1 MKVKGNTGLA
11 LKTIGLIS
19 AVTGAVLLILRLY
32 QALALTDGT
41 TGFFTE
47 NNFTVALFYILFGA
61 AVIIPLVLCYICSDM
76 PSGELK
82 KKPSFL
88 YIFSVIFFS
97 ASLLIEGVQKV
108 RVFFGTSAQDFV
120 TRKEAVGGN
129 IGFCVMIFSLLSVIS
144 LLLSLAI
151 YVKDG
156 SVTGKLKIPMLFPV
170 IWAFLRTLGFFSV
183 TVSYLKV
190 AGLLVTIFAFAFTMI
205 FLFENARMLTG
216 VGRKTAVWFFFAS
229 GFISAALCFSA
240 GIPALAVHFFS
251 PENEVTY
258 CPYDLSVITAGLYAL
273 TSVLSR
279 IGVKEETSEEASEEA
294 SASQIAQEISE

>member
-19 AVTGAVLLILRLY
+19 AVTGAALLILRLY
-32 QALALTDGT
+32 QALSLTDGA
-41 TGFFTE
+41 TGFFTDG
-47 NNFTVALFYILFGA
+47 NFTVALFYVLFGA

-97 ASLLIEGVQKV
+97 ASLLIEGVKKAQL
-108 RVFFGTSAQDFV
+108 FFGSAGADFASK
-120 TRKEAVGGN
+120 KEAVGGN

-144 LLLSLAI
+144 LLLSLAL

-156 SVTGKLKIPMLFPV
+156 TVTGKLKIPMLFPV
-170 IWAFLRTLGFFSV
+170 IWAFMRTLSFFSV

-190 AGLLVTIFAFAFTMI
+190 AGLLLTIFAFAFTMV

-216 VGRKTAVWFFFAS
+216 IGRKTSVWFFFAS
-229 GFISAALCFSA
+229 GFIAAALCFSA

-251 PENEVTY
+251 PENEVAY

-279 IGVKEETSEEASEEA
+279 IGVKENAAEITTEAQLS
-294 SASQIAQEISE
+294 QEISE